1 MSYASHSNPLSSGPY
16 QGGGYYSQK
25 EYRFVVFFFTFD
37 RSGPAIV
44 FYFLTITEHVSYS
57 SRKLP
62 INTRYIRNS
71 KDGEYYSRKDC
82 GWFLIGLSIFDFLS
96 NLSGPDMQ

>member
-1 MSYASHSNPLSSGPY
+1 MHHIATHCRQDLIKVVVTTLRKNIVLS
-16 QGGGYYSQK
+16 
-25 EYRFVVFFFTFD
+25 FFFTFD

-71 KDGEYYSRKDC
+71 KDGGYYSRKDC
-82 GWFLIGLSIFDFLS
+82 GWFLIGLPIFDFLS